1 MECQQRNAQVQLL
14 ACTESMW
21 DDGICDENCRNKE
34 CGFNDCTL
42 AQMASSCMDEQQASG
57 IDYASAP
64 LEPPGMSLVVDVAE
78 PVLDIDKDYNQMT
91 YKATFEYTLSW
102 SDPRLLSSPCY
113 AVLPTMLTRSPG
125 EDSLVRDNF
134 WIPDVL
140 VVNGIK
146 GANINRHS
154 SVVEIGGVPNENGR
168 LPRDLEDG
176 LVRSTAVRRGQ
187 VLLQSFN
194 FGRFP
199 FDKQSIELVFE
210 VPGTA
215 LSCDEIA
222 AQLATQ
228 PLLPAAASW
237 TQTGPPVAQEDAASV
252 PDTLIVDVAR
262 PVDRCVLLL
271 PIQRVSTVYIVQS
284 FMPLC
289 ILVLGALMALQ
300 LNPTVPPMV
309 GGRMSAL
316 IFAMVLVSLK
326 SKGGLGI
333 GTPTYLVWTDY
344 FRLGQFMLL
353 ILGLASTVTIHRLV
367 RMGATETANRVDS
380 ATRLLIPFFLYP
392 LFVFSMVLIGFEHDA
407 AGYAFFCVGI
417 FALVAGVLLYNAR
430 SKMAAAA
437 SRRTLVSSMQGKD
450 MADEE
455 HAGLLG
461 QAFDLFDGDK
471 SGAIDAKEL
480 NSLFS
485 QLFPKLNRKQRLG
498 AIRDMQMS
506 ENSLLRD
513 DFVESM
519 QNFYRANGEGG
530 GLLPVTGS
538 SSGTPI
544 HLVQVK
550 PSLKYHETNKKSNSV
565 DAGDSGGDAF

>member
-1 MECQQRNAQVQLL
+1 
-14 ACTESMW
+14 
-21 DDGICDENCRNKE
+21 
-34 CGFNDCTL
+34 
-42 AQMASSCMDEQQASG
+42 MASSCMDEQRASG

-64 LEPPGMSLVVDVAE
+64 LEPPEVSLVVDVAD
-78 PVLDIDKDYNQMT
+78 PVMDMNSDYNQMT
-91 YKATFEYTLSW
+91 YKATFEYILVW
-102 SDPRLLSSPCY
+102 SDPRLLGSPCY
-113 AVLPTMLTRSPG
+113 AVLPTTLTRLPD

-134 WIPDVL
+134 WIPDVH
-140 VVNGIK
+140 VVNGIID
-146 GANINRHS
+146 ANVNRHS

-168 LPRDLEDG
+168 LPRGLKDG
-176 LVRSTAVRRGQ
+176 LVRSTATRRGQ

-210 VPGTA
+210 VPGAA

-237 TQTGPPVAQEDAASV
+237 TQLGPPVAQD
-252 PDTLIVDVAR
+252 DTLVGSQGGARNGTR
-262 PVDRCVLLL
+262 PVLLGRCVLLL

-284 FMPLC
+284 FIPLC

-300 LNPTVPPMV
+300 LNPTIPPMV

-344 FRLGQFMLL
+344 FRLGQFILL
-353 ILGLASTVTIHRLV
+353 ILGLASTITIHRLV
-367 RMGATETANRVDS
+367 RMGATESANRVDYAS
-380 ATRLLIPFFLYP
+380 RLVIPFFLYP
-392 LFVFSMVLIGFEHDA
+392 LFVFSMILIGFEHDA
-407 AGYAFFCVGI
+407 AGYSFFCVGI
-417 FALVAGVLLYNAR
+417 FALVAGVFLYNVR

-461 QAFDLFDGDK
+461 EAFDLFDEDK

-506 ENSLLRD
+506 ENTLLKD
-513 DFVESM
+513 DFIESM

-530 GLLPVTGS
+530 GLLPTTAS
-538 SSGTPI
+538 SSGTSVQ
-544 HLVQVK
+544 LVQVK
-550 PSLKYHETNKKSNSV
+550 PALKYHETHKIYASV
-565 DAGDSGGDAF
+565 DAGADVAL

>member
-1 MECQQRNAQVQLL
+1 
-14 ACTESMW
+14 
-21 DDGICDENCRNKE
+21 
-34 CGFNDCTL
+34 
-42 AQMASSCMDEQQASG
+42 
-57 IDYASAP
+57 
-64 LEPPGMSLVVDVAE
+64 
-78 PVLDIDKDYNQMT
+78 
-91 YKATFEYTLSW
+91 
-102 SDPRLLSSPCY
+102 
-113 AVLPTMLTRSPG
+113 
-125 EDSLVRDNF
+125 
-134 WIPDVL
+134 
-140 VVNGIK
+140 
-146 GANINRHS
+146 
-154 SVVEIGGVPNENGR
+154 
-168 LPRDLEDG
+168 
-176 LVRSTAVRRGQ
+176 
-187 VLLQSFN
+187 
-194 FGRFP
+194 
-199 FDKQSIELVFE
+199 
-210 VPGTA
+210 
-215 LSCDEIA
+215 
-222 AQLATQ
+222 
-228 PLLPAAASW
+228 
-237 TQTGPPVAQEDAASV
+237 
-252 PDTLIVDVAR
+252 
-262 PVDRCVLLL
+262 
-271 PIQRVSTVYIVQS
+271 
-284 FMPLC
+284 
-289 ILVLGALMALQ
+289 MALQ